1 MGLARYCK
9 NYMERPWWQETAEAH
24 WMASVAL
31 GYGIGRKSEGRRL
44 KRVTDLDIDS
54 AAQPV
59 SLKSQVGVL
68 RRRVFRH
75 ICTHA
80 QRRVKEREL
89 QMWHFG
95 DAIGCRL
102 LDHTVQI
109 YLLHQRRLDYARSIL
124 VFIRKQLSSRAVVR
138 RLANGSGCDQA
149 RALTLTVHPRRYCTS
164 CTCLLAAS
172 RPLLCISAGNKHKA
186 NENKVAFVGSQMRQT
201 R

>member
-1 MGLARYCK
+1 
-9 NYMERPWWQETAEAH
+9 
-24 WMASVAL
+24 MASVAL

-59 SLKSQVGVL
+59 SLKSQVGVQ

-95 DAIGCRL
+95 DAIGCGL
-102 LDHTVQI
+102 LDHTGLPVAHLFTASKEARLRPI
-109 YLLHQRRLDYARSIL
+109 RLGLH
-124 VFIRKQLSSRAVVR
+124 
-138 RLANGSGCDQA
+138 
-149 RALTLTVHPRRYCTS
+149 PE
-164 CTCLLAAS
+164 AA
-172 RPLLCISAGNKHKA
+172 
-186 NENKVAFVGSQMRQT
+186 
-201 R
+201 